1 MKKNNI
7 EIKKNEDED
16 IVFTADELE
25 QINKMEEVIEEIKT
39 ETKTNLLDMVKFK
52 NKSDLI
58 VFDKLPLTDFQK
70 EDIMIDILI
79 KENPNNLLVKEYY
92 DKIKNISS

>member
-7 EIKKNEDED
+7 EIKKNEDDD

-25 QINKMEEVIEEIKT
+25 QINKMEEVIEEIKS
-39 ETKTNLLDMVKFK
+39 ESKTNLLDMVKFK

-58 VFDKLPLTDFQK
+58 IFDKLPLTEFQK
-70 EDIMIDILI
+70 EDIMIDILM
-79 KENPNNLLVKEYY
+79 EQNPNNQIVKEYY
-92 DKIKNISS
+92 NKIKNISS

>member
-7 EIKKNEDED
+7 EIKKKEDDD

-25 QINKMEEVIEEIKT
+25 QINKMEEVIEEIKS
-39 ETKTNLLDMVKFK
+39 ESKTNLLDMVKFK

-58 VFDKLPLTDFQK
+58 IFDKLPLTEFQK
-70 EDIMIDILI
+70 EDIMIEILM
-79 KENPNNLLVKEYY
+79 EQNPNNQIVKEYY
-92 DKIKNISS
+92 NKIKNISS

>member
-7 EIKKNEDED
+7 EIKKKEDDD

-25 QINKMEEVIEEIKT
+25 QINKMDEVIEEIKS
-39 ETKTNLLDMVKFK
+39 EAKTNLLEMVKFK

-58 VFDKLPLTDFQK
+58 IFDKLPLTDFQK

>member
-7 EIKKNEDED
+7 EIKKKEDDD

-25 QINKMEEVIEEIKT
+25 QINKMEEVIEEIKS
-39 ETKTNLLDMVKFK
+39 ESKTNLLDMVKFK

-58 VFDKLPLTDFQK
+58 IFDKLPLTEFQK
-70 EDIMIDILI
+70 EDIMIEILM
-79 KENPNNLLVKEYY
+79 EQNPNNHIVKEYY
-92 DKIKNISS
+92 NKIKNISS

>member
-1 MKKNNI
+1 MKKKSIVCNSSKDDDTDFTVD
-7 EIKKNEDED
+7 EI
-16 IVFTADELE
+16 E

-58 VFDKLPLTDFQK
+58 IFDKLPLTEFQK

>member
-7 EIKKNEDED
+7 EIKKKEDD
-16 IVFTADELE
+16 DVVFTADEIE

-70 EDIMIDILI
+70 EDIMIDILM
-79 KENPNNLLVKEYY
+79 KENPNNIIVKEYY